1 MQDDEKEN
9 IVEDQT
15 FAAGERATEQ
25 VREFGE
31 RATESGRVF
40 GRLYIE
46 AYEQA
51 VNNFVDFE
59 NKAAEVAP
67 VDWMKTAIGAHAS
80 LVSDVNAAYVR
91 AVRSVLN

>member
-1 MQDDEKEN
+1 MT
-9 IVEDQT
+9 DQT

-31 RATESGRVF
+31 RATESGRAF
-40 GRLYIE
+40 GRLYID

-51 VNNFVDFE
+51 VNGFIDLE
-59 NKAAEVAP
+59 QKAAEAAP

-91 AVRSVLN
+91 AVRSVIS